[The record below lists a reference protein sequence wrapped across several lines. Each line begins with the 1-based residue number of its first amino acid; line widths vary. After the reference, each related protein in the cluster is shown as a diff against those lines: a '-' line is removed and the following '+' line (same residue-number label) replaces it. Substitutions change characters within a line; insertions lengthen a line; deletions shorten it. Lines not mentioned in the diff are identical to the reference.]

1 MPSTPRGRAKSRR
14 GPSGSST
21 PGGTG
26 PRTPW
31 RVAAVLTAAGIA
43 VSGYLLYSSLRGA
56 SPVCL
61 VGTSCGEVAS
71 SPYARFLGIPTAAWG
86 LALYLTTGGV
96 AATGGWRR
104 RVPPWLPLGLFGLAV
119 FGATFSAY
127 LVWLQ
132 LAVIH
137 ALCAWCA
144 LSAALWVFLLA
155 IAVWIARSTA

>member
-1 MPSTPRGRAKSRR
+1 MPRDRANARLGPQGRTRPD
-14 GPSGSST
+14 PSG
-21 PGGTG
+21 PGSA
-26 PRTPW
+26 W
-31 RVAAVLTAAGIA
+31 RVAAAVTAAGIV
-43 VSGYLLYSSLRGA
+43 VSGYLLLSALRGA

-96 AATGGWRR
+96 ATTGGWRR

-132 LAVIH
+132 LAVIR

-144 LSAALWVFLLA
+144 LSAVLWVSLLV
-155 IAVWIARSTA
+155 IAVWIVRRTA